1 MDDIVGTLLKKAT
14 EQKKSGDINNAILT
28 LKLAYGEIAKTT
40 IEYPVETFLRLP
52 MYLQEAKQN
61 DEAWK
66 EFNKILAYG
75 FPNQIKDKEVFPAQE
90 GIIYDKMRLFLQREK
105 KHQTAI
111 IFGIFSYL
119 KWTIAIYRQ
128 KRFAELKHYQDKK
141 EIKEMLAPL
150 LKKAQK
156 ENCIQDLTA
165 LVFNEANNPDKID
178 IATLNK
184 NITAIMDTGS
194 PTA

>member
-75 FPNQIKDKEVFPAQE
+75 FPNQIKDKEME
-90 GIIYDKMRLFLQREK
+90 E
-105 KHQTAI
+105 
-111 IFGIFSYL
+111 
-119 KWTIAIYRQ
+119 
-128 KRFAELKHYQDKK
+128 
-141 EIKEMLAPL
+141 
-150 LKKAQK
+150 
-156 ENCIQDLTA
+156 
-165 LVFNEANNPDKID
+165 
-178 IATLNK
+178 
-184 NITAIMDTGS
+184 
-194 PTA
+194 